1 MPKTVE
7 AQFQRALPPLHPWIA
22 KLQPV
27 VLIAGLIVGAIAVTK
42 GIRHALS
49 QYLLDVGV
57 FQDAGRAMMD
67 NLPLYSEDFP
77 TRSGFRFIYPPFAA
91 WLFEPLAWMG
101 ENPMEIVWTISTYV
115 AVFLIVGMAV
125 HRLQLRNWWVWSIGL
140 AGLAFF
146 IEPIR
151 AHVMYGQINI
161 FLILLVC
168 ADVLGYT
175 PRKIRGIGIG
185 VAAGIKITP
194 AAYAL
199 IFLVRKD
206 WWSLARSFGFFLLT
220 AIIGAILRWDE
231 SIYFWTKEFLISD
244 RGGAPPYPPNQALTG
259 LIARLG
265 TSNEFAQMVMK
276 PGFLIIAALCVWG
289 AWRFEHAG
297 RPVHAFLLV
306 IMGIVLATP
315 LAVTHHWAGVV
326 LLFPLVLRAANK
338 WVAGVAVLSIIT
350 HYLGKHNVY
359 PPEQPHYDFAFPQYF
374 IGNAQG
380 LVGLLL
386 FVVLLIAAYRSTPL
400 ASDQDERA
408 EDAGS
413 VDAPGR
419 VVDGRAHRTVES
431 DR

>member
-7 AQFQRALPPLHPWIA
+7 ASQQRALPPLHPWLA
-22 KLQPV
+22 RLQPV
-27 VLIAGLIVGAIAVTK
+27 VVIVGLVVGAIALYR
-42 GIRHALS
+42 GIRHAIE

-57 FQDAGRAMMD
+57 FQDAGRAMM
-67 NLPLYSEDFP
+67 NNFPLYSEDFP

-91 WLFEPLAWMG
+91 WLFEPLAWME
-101 ENPMEIVWTISTYV
+101 ENLMEVVWTIATFV
-115 AVFLIVGMAV
+115 AVFLVVAMAV
-125 HRLQLRNWWVWSIGL
+125 YRLQLGKWWLWSIGF
-140 AGLAFF
+140 AGMAFY
-146 IEPIR
+146 IEPLR

-199 IFLVRKD
+199 IFLVRMD
-206 WWSLARSFGFFLLT
+206 WWSLVRSFVFFVVT

-231 SIYFWTKEFLISD
+231 SIYYWTEEFLVSD

-276 PGFLIIAALCVWG
+276 PGFVLIAVLCLWG
-289 AWRFEHAG
+289 AWRFERAG

-326 LLFPLVLRAANK
+326 LLFPLVFRAANK
-338 WVAGVAVLSIIT
+338 WVAGVAVLSIVT
-350 HYLGKHNVY
+350 HYMGQHKIY
-359 PPEQPHYDFAFPQYF
+359 PPEQPHYDFAFPEYF

-380 LVGLLL
+380 LVGVLF

-400 ASDQDERA
+400 ATTPKVASEN
-408 EDAGS
+408 
-413 VDAPGR
+413 
-419 VVDGRAHRTVES
+419 RTVGA
-431 DR
+431 